1 MKTKILAICCML
13 SAVFFVA
20 CEKPI
25 EEQQRDEQLLL
36 EVSKDSVACVAR
48 MGEMPALQMTWT
60 AGTNHG
66 TGSAIAYT
74 IDLDRTDSAFSG
86 GVHFEIGRTMDRTLA
101 LSHRQLSDTLSLYFP
116 DMIEEQYEY
125 FDLRVRAKVLMTG
138 EEQVSPAVTVAIA
151 LFSTDTTNL
160 YLVGDATPN
169 GWDKGRASMMQWDMN
184 MPSQFTWTG
193 QLHKGE
199 FKILL
204 NQEDWFPCYVR
215 DSTDATK
222 MIYRA
227 TEEDYPDFKW
237 EIAKTGNYTLT
248 VDIKT
253 LTIDIAY
260 LGGEAYSHLYMIGDA
275 TPGGWS
281 WDNITE
287 MSHPEENIF
296 TYEGYLSVGAIKFPT
311 ELKSDW
317 SGEMLFA
324 PVPDCAP
331 SANGTFDAHKG
342 DPDNK
347 WLIPQAGIW
356 SITVNFKDTT
366 ISFVQ
371 L

>member
-1 MKTKILAICCML
+1 MKAKILVICCML
-13 SAVFFVA
+13 SAFFFVA

-116 DMIEEQYEY
+116 DMIEEQYEL

-138 EEQVSPAVTVAIA
+138 EEQVSPAVTVSIA
-151 LFSTDTTNL
+151 QYSTDTTNL
-160 YLVGDATPN
+160 YLIGDATPN
-169 GWDKGRASMMQWDMN
+169 GWDKGRATVMEWDMN
-184 MPSQFTWTG
+184 MPSQFTWKG

-204 NQEDWFPCYVR
+204 NQEDWLPCYVR

-237 EIAKTGNYTLT
+237 EIAKTGNYALT
-248 VDIKT
+248 VDIKN

-287 MSHPEENIF
+287 MSHPAENIF
-296 TYEGYLSVGAIKFPT
+296 TYEGYLTVGTLKFPT

-324 PVPDCAP
+324 PEPDCAP
-331 SANGTFDAHKG
+331 SALGTFDAHKG

-347 WLIPQAGIW
+347 WQIPQAGSW

>member
-1 MKTKILAICCML
+1 MRTRILSICCML
-13 SAVFFVA
+13 LTVFFVA
-20 CEKPI
+20 CEKPM
-25 EEQQRDEQLLL
+25 EDPQRDEKLVL
-36 EVSKDSVACVAR
+36 EVTNDSVACVAR
-48 MGEMPALQMTWT
+48 KAEMPALQMTWT

-86 GVHFEIGRTMDRTLA
+86 GVHFEIGRTMDRSLSI
-101 LSHRQLSDTLSLYFP
+101 SHRQLADTLSLYFP
-116 DMIEEQYEY
+116 DMTPEQYEH

-138 EEQVSPAVTVAIA
+138 EEQVSPAVTVSIA
-151 LFSTDTTNL
+151 LYSTDTTNL
-160 YLVGDATPN
+160 YLVGDATPS
-169 GWDKGRASMMQWDMN
+169 GWDKARASMMQWDMN
-184 MPSQFTWTG
+184 APSQFTWTG

-204 NQEDWFPCYVR
+204 GQEEWLPCYVR

-222 MIYRA
+222 MVYRA
-227 TEEDYPDFKW
+227 TEDAYPDFKW

-248 VDIKT
+248 VDTKT
-253 LTIDIAY
+253 LTINIAY

-281 WDNITE
+281 WDDITE
-287 MSHPEENIF
+287 LSHPAADLF
-296 TYEGYLSVGAIKFPT
+296 TYEGYLSAGSLKFPT

-324 PVPDCAP
+324 PVPDCTAP
-331 SANGTFDAHKG
+331 AKGTFDIHKG
-342 DPDNK
+342 SPDNK
-347 WLIPQAGIW
+347 WIIPQAGRW
-356 SITVNFKDTT
+356 AITVNFKDTT

>member
-151 LFSTDTTNL
+151 MFSTDTTNL

-184 MPSQFTWTG
+184 LPSQFTWTG